1 MASIL
6 AHTHLHNKSAKPGGR
21 FWGQRE
27 PFFLANV
34 PNGSVV
40 LDLGAG
46 SMHFGSKLDR
56 SVTYIPV
63 DAIDRGESSMRVCN
77 FNWHEYPMSISP
89 TPTVLVV
96 QGLFEYIYDKL
107 CARARL
113 LQRSCILHSG
123 CMHADA

>member
-63 DAIDRGESSMRVCN
+63 
-77 FNWHEYPMSISP
+77 
-89 TPTVLVV
+89 
-96 QGLFEYIYDKL
+96 
-107 CARARL
+107 
-113 LQRSCILHSG
+113 
-123 CMHADA
+123 

>member
-1 MASIL
+1 MLRDCSRPIGSTASRQYSVASMTSID
-6 AHTHLHNKSAKPGGR
+6 AHINLHNKTAKPGGR

-46 SMHFGSKLDR
+46 SMHFGSMLADR

-63 DAIDRGESSMRVCN
+63 DAIDRGERSMRVCN
-77 FNWHEYPMSISP
+77 FNRHEYPIAISP

-107 CARARL
+107 
-113 LQRSCILHSG
+113 
-123 CMHADA
+123 